1 MCNLSKGIWETAEAA
16 GRAAGEAAGRAA
28 GEAAK
33 EADMILAMRKAGYSY
48 EEITKIFGIAK
59 EQIQRIEEDS
69 MANV

>member
-48 EEITKIFGIAK
+48 EEITKISGMTK
-59 EQIQRIEEDS
+59 EQIRRIEEDS